1 MKKIL
6 FTIIFV
12 LGFYNC
18 SKEESGT
25 ASSTDTEQ
33 TSNTETE
40 TETETT
46 PEIVQYT
53 LTVNTAAGGTVST
66 EGGTYDEGTEVKVT
80 ANASEGYQ
88 FAGWE
93 GSQESSNA
101 ITLTLTANLKIKPIF
116 ELVEVEESLYV
127 AGALI
132 EDNTISA
139 LFDRSLTVNGMKIVV
154 AGAAGGQIAVPDF
167 WAKKIARLIQLM
179 TDPTYEGIDAEAQKN
194 MIKTLKGAT
203 GTWHEGYPTIQRIA
217 YGGGDDYSPNWLRDK
232 GIGSYEGLQEFN
244 DTHSHNDMVWY
255 RNSSGDSFDI
265 GDNDFQEVMEHI
277 MHTMHLFGV
286 PGGVEGSKEALF
298 LEAFENPNWNSTPLH
313 LAMKEAIDSGMYAP
327 DYAPEWDQLEDAAAV
342 AYKEYLYLLNFNMW
356 EMSEFWEGQSL
367 APEWNDVMRT
377 PDGIL
382 TNNPLGYEL
391 FNNYI
396 KPVLSKPDFT
406 IIRSIFQDNDQGES
420 GYVAD

>member
-1 MKKIL
+1 MKKIF
-6 FTIIFV
+6 FTTIFILV
-12 LGFYNC
+12 SYNC
-18 SKEESGT
+18 SKEEGG
-25 ASSTDTEQ
+25 STPSTNIEQ
-33 TSNTETE
+33 TSNTK

-46 PEIVQYT
+46 PETVQYT
-53 LTVNTAAGGTVST
+53 FTVNTAVGGSVST

-80 ANASEGYQ
+80 ATASEGYQ

-93 GSQESSNA
+93 GSQETSNA
-101 ITLTLTANLKIKPIF
+101 ISLTLNANVSIKPIF
-116 ELVEVEESLYV
+116 QKVVVEESVYS

-132 EDNTISA
+132 EDNTISE
-139 LFDRSLTVNGMKIVV
+139 LFDRSLTVNGVKIVV
-154 AGAAGGQIAVPDF
+154 AGAAGGQKAVPDF

-179 TDPTYEGIDAEAQKN
+179 TDPNYEGIDGEAQKN
-194 MIKTLKGAT
+194 MIKTLKGAP
-203 GTWHEGYPTIQRIA
+203 GTWHEGYPTIQRVA
-217 YGGGDDYSPNWLRDK
+217 YGGGDDYSPNWLRDE
-232 GIGSYEGLQEFN
+232 GISSYEGLQEFN

-255 RNSSGDSFDI
+255 RNSSDGDVLLV

-277 MHTMHLFGV
+277 MHTVHLFGV

-298 LEAFENPNWNSTPLH
+298 LEAIENPNWDSTTIH

-327 DYAPEWDQLEDAAAV
+327 DYAPEWDQSEDAAAV

-367 APEWNDVMRT
+367 APEWNDAMRT
-377 PDGIL
+377 PEGIQ

-406 IIRSIFQDNDQGES
+406 TIRSIFQDNDQGES

>member
-6 FTIIFV
+6 FTFLL
-12 LGFYNC
+12 LGLYNC
-18 SKEESGT
+18 SKEDAG
-25 ASSTDTEQ
+25 STSTTDIEQ
-33 TSNTETE
+33 TSETKTEIE
-40 TETETT
+40 TDTT
-46 PEIVQYT
+46 PETIQYK
-53 LTVNTAAGGTVST
+53 LIVNTAVGGNVST

-80 ANASEGYQ
+80 ATASEGYQ

-93 GSQESSNA
+93 GSQESSNVL
-101 ITLTLTANLKIKPIF
+101 TLTLNANVSIKPIF
-116 ELVEVEESLYV
+116 EKVVVEESVYV
-127 AGALI
+127 ASALI
-132 EDNTISA
+132 EDNTISE

-154 AGAAGGQIAVPDF
+154 AGASGGQKAVPDF
-167 WAKKIARLIQLM
+167 WAKKIAKLIQLI
-179 TDPTYEGIDAEAQKN
+179 TDPNYEGIDTEAQKN
-194 MIKTLKGAT
+194 MIKTLKGAP

-217 YGGGDDYSPNWLRDK
+217 YGGGDDYSPNWLRDE
-232 GIGSYEGLQEFN
+232 GISSYEGLQEFN

-255 RNSSGDSFDI
+255 KNSSGELIDD

-277 MHTMHLFGV
+277 MHTIHLFGV
-286 PGGVEGSKEALF
+286 PGGVEGSKEGLY
-298 LEAFENPNWNSTPLH
+298 LEAIENPNWDSTPIH

-327 DYAPEWDQLEDAAAV
+327 DYAPEWDQSEDGAGI

-367 APEWNDVMRT
+367 APEWNDAMRA
-377 PDGIL
+377 PDGIK

-406 IIRSIFQDNDQGES
+406 TIRSIFQDNDQGES
-420 GYVAD
+420 GYVADE